1 MESNYEKALRLI
13 TDVSKNLA
21 DLNDLFKS
29 AAQEELSDEQK
40 TALQLALLKLA
51 VVFKEFGE

>member
-1 MESNYEKALRLI
+1 MESNYEKALRLM

-29 AAQEELSDEQK
+29 VTQEELSDEQK
-40 TALQLALLKLA
+40 TTLQLALLKLT
-51 VVFKEFGE
+51 VVVKEFGK